1 MSMDVMRSFN
11 IPVPRGGVASTVEEA
26 QHVYK
31 TVIGEGKDC
40 VIKAMV
46 LAGGRGLGHFSNG
59 FKGGV
64 HLCSK
69 DGDVPRFASKMLGMP
84 CSHVASSGCMYVCV
98 RLIPPPPVL
107 LVAL

>member
-1 MSMDVMRSFN
+1 MDVMRSFK

-26 QHVYK
+26 QQVYK
-31 TVIGEGKDC
+31 NVIGEGKDC

-69 DGDVPRFASKMLGMP
+69 DGDVPRFASKMLGKL
-84 CSHVASSGCMYVCV
+84 S
-98 RLIPPPPVL
+98 
-107 LVAL
+107 